1 MKQYQASRAWRNNNP
16 LNIRRGE
23 PWSGLTARQTD
34 PQFCQFLTMS
44 FGYRAAVK
52 VLKSYARLFAQ
63 QGKAWTVENI
73 LLRWAP
79 PRENDTTQYLARVL
93 TLMGRTGA
101 ADVRLAPLYTRPGQ
115 QQAALMVAAMTC
127 VEAGCPPSA
136 VPVGSLN
143 TGFVLAGLGDPR
155 LTSDWWR

>member
-1 MKQYQASRAWRNNNP
+1 MKHYQASRAWRNNNP

-23 PWSGLTARQTD
+23 PWSGLAARQTD
-34 PQFCQFLTMS
+34 REFCQFLTMS
-44 FGYRAAVK
+44 FGYRAAAK

-63 QGKAWTVENI
+63 QGKPWTVENI
-73 LLRWAP
+73 IGRWAP
-79 PRENDTTQYLARVL
+79 PEENDTTGYLARVL
-93 TLMGRTGA
+93 ALMGRT
-101 ADVRLAPLYTRPGQ
+101 ADSVRLAPLYTRPGVE
-115 QQAALMVAAMTC
+115 QAAHMVAAMTC
-127 VEAGCPPSA
+127 VESGCPPSA